1 MEISPL
7 KEIEKLRGEKELKIF
22 QRNKNKHAIILL
34 ENHSLTA
41 YYFSTPI
48 YNSADRS
55 LVQLMFFAAGKDIF
69 LHREVMQMLKLHQTE
84 R

>member
-34 ENHSLTA
+34 ENH
-41 YYFSTPI
+41 
-48 YNSADRS
+48 
-55 LVQLMFFAAGKDIF
+55 
-69 LHREVMQMLKLHQTE
+69 LKLQQVLTLE
-84 R
+84 KMEL